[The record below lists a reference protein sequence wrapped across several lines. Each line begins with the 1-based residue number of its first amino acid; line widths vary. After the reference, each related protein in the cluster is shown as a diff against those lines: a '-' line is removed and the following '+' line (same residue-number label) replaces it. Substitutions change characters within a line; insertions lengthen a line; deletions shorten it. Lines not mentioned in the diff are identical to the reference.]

1 MEINSNVS
9 FSFML
14 LGLVEME
21 KQKYLYFLL
30 STVIYLFIL
39 MINGMIV
46 LVVLKER
53 SLHEPM
59 YILIA
64 SLVFNEIFGSS
75 SFFPK
80 LIVDLIT
87 SSKRISHSEC
97 LIQTLFIITFA
108 FIEMSTFTIMAY
120 DRYLAVCQPLQYAT
134 LMTNDKVLKITV
146 TCWAVSFICVFIGIL
161 MEWHLP
167 LCGDKINSIFCDNMS
182 FVILSCVDASVNRT
196 YAVTITVAYFSITI
210 LVTVFSYFRIF
221 TICLKVSKE
230 SRQKAFHTL
239 VTHLLNFSVFLVGFL
254 FVFLR
259 YRLESVNLPV
269 MVHVLLSVTS
279 LVFPPLLNPL
289 IYGIRTQ
296 ALKVK
301 VVRYLQKINGG
312 PKWTNVQMNLS
323 AVFFVG
329 GQRKEVD

>member
-1 MEINSNVS
+1 METNSNVS

-21 KQKYLYFLL
+21 KQKYLYLL
-30 STVIYLFIL
+30 FSIVIYLFIL
-39 MINGMIV
+39 MINSMIV
-46 LVVLKER
+46 LVILKER

-75 SFFPK
+75 SLFPK

-87 SSKRISHSEC
+87 SSKRISHSGC
-97 LIQTLFIITFA
+97 LIQTLCITTFA
-108 FIEMSTFTIMAY
+108 LIEMSTFTVMAY
-120 DRYLAVCQPLQYAT
+120 DRYLAVCQPLQYTT

-146 TCWAVSFICVFIGIL
+146 TCWALSFICVLITVL
-161 MEWHLP
+161 MAWYLP
-167 LCGDKINSIFCDNMS
+167 LCGNKINSIFCDNIS
-182 FVILSCVDASVNRT
+182 FVTLSCVDASVNRIF
-196 YAVTITVAYFSITI
+196 AVAVISVYFAITL
-210 LVTVFSYFRIF
+210 LVTVFSYFKIF
-221 TICLKVSKE
+221 IICLRVSKE

-239 VTHLLNFSVFLVGFL
+239 VTHLLNFSVFLVGFF
-254 FVFLR
+254 FVVFR
-259 YRLESVNLPV
+259 NRLEAVNLPL
-269 MVHVLLSVTS
+269 MVHVLLSATP
-279 LVFPPLLNPL
+279 LIFPPLLNPL

-301 VVRYLQKINGG
+301 VVQYLLKMNER

-323 AVFFVG
+323 AIFFIG
-329 GQRKEVD
+329 GKLKEML